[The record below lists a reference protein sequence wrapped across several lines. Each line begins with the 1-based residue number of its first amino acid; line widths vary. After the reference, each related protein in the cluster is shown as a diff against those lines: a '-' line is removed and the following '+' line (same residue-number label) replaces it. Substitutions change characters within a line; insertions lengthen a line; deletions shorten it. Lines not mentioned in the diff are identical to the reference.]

1 MKQKLLEIIRQK
13 QNNGV
18 LFVLKGLS
26 VEWLG
31 LEKVSLERTVS
42 NKIGRLMEITTMSP
56 SAISFDEFV
65 CLYQLILLQ
74 FQEIF
79 IIENPL
85 YWNYYPIGVTLGNN
99 ILTQLI
105 GHFDEDA
112 AEDVAVTEVDEYSQV
127 YSNLFMTDSGA
138 VCCYNQ
144 ENWELDSPKIIRHAL
159 HIPKASLIIAS
170 NEDITVSRTLCDS
183 KDYLQMLLNVEH
195 TEDIIAFSIDAFYG
209 DLDGLRSRLEMLNAL
224 YPNRLFLIKKAAPVP
239 IAASNPK
246 LLALLQKY
254 RPGSDFR
261 DIKVYDV
268 TALED
273 GIKRIQTISQEQI
286 ISDLIEQAENAM
298 HREQFQ
304 DIFVTAPT
312 GSGKS
317 LMFQLP
323 AIYLAEQ
330 YGLVTLVVTPLIG
343 LMNDQVQQLA
353 DAGYYGA
360 RTINSDISPLVKQD
374 ILDEV
379 ANGTCHIL
387 YLSPE
392 SLLSR
397 SDVEQ
402 LIGHRQIGLVVV
414 DEAHIVTTWG
424 KQFRPDYWYLGD
436 HVRKLRRAQMK
447 KEDMAAP
454 FVLATFTATAIYRG
468 VEDMYQETVN
478 SLHMIDPITYLGY
491 VRRDNISIEIS
502 EIPEKKGKTEY
513 ELNKFDDL
521 IDQINTALMRGQ
533 KTLIYFPTVA
543 LINRFWAYCGT
554 KSIGEYVSRYHGQ
567 LDAVEKNEAF
577 EKFRNGQAP
586 VMLATKAFGMGI
598 DVPDI
603 AVVIHFAPTGNVCDY
618 MQEIGRAAR
627 TVAIEGHAVYH
638 HMRND
643 FKHINRLHG
652 LSTIRPYQLVE
663 VIKKV
668 LELYQQ
674 QRMEDR
680 SQTTRK
686 RNEMLVDAD
695 CFSYLFENGQS
706 DAADLTNKVKTAM
719 LLIQKDY
726 ENRGFAPFTVRPIP
740 LFVFGFFSI
749 SSKVRDSLSRQY
761 GNCWEL
767 VYEPDSVCKVNL
779 RRIWEK
785 TYKMQMSFPKFK
797 YLLYTKSPELS
808 FNSRYEL
815 TPAISAEIYFEENFG
830 DTVATCTKALKA
842 IVNQSVTKG
851 TYLSLSQMVEMLAS
865 FSGMSRFKAENLINV
880 VIAAMNAYRK
890 SYASGMNTELF
901 RVNLK
906 KNESTYMFL
915 PATNSFFNW
924 LQRETRLTTSNIK
937 DGKLYIVNTRDG
949 KRGREVTTVLGVLEA
964 FGSLRFKSLG
974 GSNSQLYIYVYETKN
989 MLMVREKPYKY
1000 QNRLLETVNTRHK
1013 ISVQMLSFLYQSGFS
1028 SEEIWNHLE
1037 NYFLG
1042 ILPPQLSNT
1051 QTALSDLPQED

>member
-1 MKQKLLEIIRQK
+1 MKQELLETIRQRK
-13 QNNGV
+13 NDGV
-18 LFVLKGLS
+18 LFVLKGLP

-31 LEKVSLERTVS
+31 LERVCIEKTVS
-42 NKIGRLMEITTMSP
+42 NKVGRLVEIAAMKLHV
-56 SAISFDEFV
+56 ICFDEFV
-65 CLYQLILLQ
+65 CLYQLLALQ
-74 FQEIF
+74 FQEIY

-85 YWNYYPIGVTLGNN
+85 YWNYYPIGVTLADN
-99 ILTQLI
+99 IQAQLI
-105 GHFDEDA
+105 DHFDEDA
-112 AEDVAVTEVDEYSQV
+112 AEENLIVTDVDEYSLI
-127 YSNLFMTDSGA
+127 YSNFFMTDFGP

-144 ENWELDSPKIIRHAL
+144 ESWELDAPKIVRHIL
-159 HIPKASLIIAS
+159 HIPKTPLVTDSS
-170 NEDITVSRTLCDS
+170 EDIAASRTLCDS
-183 KDYLQMLLNVEH
+183 KDYLQMLLDVEH
-195 TEDIIAFSIDAFYG
+195 TEDRIAFSIDAFYG
-209 DLDGLRSRLEMLNAL
+209 DLNGLRSRLEMLNAL
-224 YPNRLFLIKKAAPVP
+224 YPDRLFPIKKAAPVP
-239 IAASNPK
+239 LAAPNPK

-261 DIKVYDV
+261 NIKIYDV
-268 TALED
+268 TALEE

-298 HREQFQ
+298 NGEQFQ

-360 RTINSDISPLVKQD
+360 RTINSDISPLVKQE
-374 ILDEV
+374 ILEEV

-392 SLLSR
+392 SLLGR
-397 SDVEQ
+397 SDIEQ

-436 HVRKLRRAQMK
+436 HVRKLRRAQIK

-468 VEDMYQETVN
+468 IEDMYQETVN

-491 VRRDNISIEIS
+491 VKRDNISIEIS

-521 IDQINTALMRGQ
+521 IDQINIALMRGQ

-543 LINRFWAYCGT
+543 LIDRFWAYCGT
-554 KSIGEYVSRYHGQ
+554 KNIGEYVSRYHGQ
-567 LDAVEKNEAF
+567 LKDASEKNEAF
-577 EKFRNGQAP
+577 EKFRSGQTP

-627 TVAIEGHAVYH
+627 TANMEGHAVYH

-674 QRMEDR
+674 QRREDR
-680 SQTTRK
+680 GQITRK

-706 DAADLTNKVKTAM
+706 DTTDLINKVKTAM

-749 SSKVRDSLSRQY
+749 SSAVRDALRRKY
-761 GNCWEL
+761 GDCWET
-767 VYEPDSVCKVNL
+767 VYDLDSVCKVNL
-779 RRIWEK
+779 KKIWEK
-785 TYKMQMSFPKFK
+785 TYKAQMSFPKFK

-808 FNSRYEL
+808 FNSSYEL
-815 TPAISAEIYFEENFG
+815 TPAISVEIYFEENFG
-830 DTVATCTKALKA
+830 DTVTICTKALKA

-851 TYLSLSQMVEMLAS
+851 TYLSPSQMTEMLAS
-865 FSGMSRFKAENLINV
+865 LTGMSRYKAENLISV
-880 VIAAMNAYRK
+880 VIAAMNSYRK
-890 SYASGMNTELF
+890 SYATGMNTELF
-901 RVNLK
+901 MSRLK
-906 KNESTYMFL
+906 KNEPTYMFL
-915 PATNSFFNW
+915 PAANSFFSW
-924 LQRETRLTTSNIK
+924 FCRETRFITANAK
-937 DGKLYIVNTRDG
+937 DNKLYIVNTKDG
-949 KRGREVTTVLGVLEA
+949 KRGREVITVLGILEA
-964 FGSLRFKSLG
+964 FGALRFKSLG
-974 GSNSQLYIYVYETKN
+974 GSNSQLYIYVNETKT

-1000 QNRLLETVNTRHK
+1000 QNRLLETVNMRHK
-1013 ISVQMLSFLYQSGFS
+1013 ISVQMLSFLYQNEFS
-1028 SEEIWNHLE
+1028 SKEIWDYLE

-1042 ILPPQLSNT
+1042 ILPPQI
-1051 QTALSDLPQED
+1051 SDV